1 MSAIDERGCPISGAT
16 PAAVQAYERAL
27 AAVLAWRSG
36 ADEQLALALLDA
48 PTFVMAHV
56 LQAYALLC
64 SRDPQRVRS
73 AGPVLQRAAGLPAN
87 ERERGHLAA
96 IAAMLGDDY
105 ERAKA
110 LLGELLR
117 LHPRDA
123 LALQVAHSF
132 DYVTGDMARMNDRV
146 AAVLPGWASDLPGY
160 HAVLA
165 MHAFSLEECGAYE
178 RAEQAA
184 REALAMNPFDAR
196 AHHVMA
202 HVFEMTERTGAGVP
216 WMNEHIAGWGVD
228 SVVATHCWWHLA
240 LFHLAQS
247 QTDRALALYDRRVRA
262 GHSGAIADLIDA
274 ASLLW
279 RIHLSGGDTGMRW
292 AELAAA
298 WAPHIDD
305 RFCSFNDLHAM
316 LAFVGAR
323 DWDSAQRLELVL
335 ATGQSLPTRHGATT
349 RQVGLP
355 ACRAL
360 MAFGR
365 GNDTLAITLFASL
378 PELAHRIG
386 GSHAQRDVL
395 HLTLLHAIEGIRR
408 PARRLRTA
416 PLPMPTQA

>member
-1 MSAIDERGCPISGAT
+1 MSGAT
-16 PAAVQAYERAL
+16 PSALQAYERAF
-27 AAVLAWRSG
+27 AAVLGWRSG
-36 ADEQLALALLDA
+36 ADEQLALALRDA

-56 LQAYALLC
+56 LLAYTLLC
-64 SRDPQRVRS
+64 RRDPQRVRS
-73 AGPVLQRAAGLPAN
+73 AGPVLARAAGLPAN
-87 ERERGHLAA
+87 EHEHERGHLAA

-117 LHPRDA
+117 LQPRDA
-123 LALQVAHSF
+123 LAVQVAHSF
-132 DYVTGDMARMNDRV
+132 DYVTGDVARMNDRV
-146 AAVLPGWASDLPGY
+146 AAVLPAWASDLPGY

-165 MHAFSLEECGAYE
+165 MHAFSLEECGEYE

-184 REALAMNPFDAR
+184 RAALAMNPFDAR

-202 HVFEMTERTGAGVP
+202 HVFEMTERAGAGVR
-216 WMNEHIAGWGVD
+216 WMNGHIAGWGVD
-228 SVVATHCWWHLA
+228 TVVATHCWSHLA
-240 LFHLAQS
+240 LFLLAQN
-247 QTDRALALYDRRVRA
+247 QPDRALALYDERVRA
-262 GHSGAIADLIDA
+262 GHSREVADLIDA

-279 RIHLSGGDTGMRW
+279 RVQLSGGDTGTRW

-298 WAPHIDD
+298 SAPHIDD

-323 DWDSAQRLELVL
+323 DWDSAERLELALVRS
-335 ATGQSLPTRHGATT
+335 QSLPTRHGATT
-349 RQVGLP
+349 RQLGLP

-360 MAFGR
+360 MAFGH

-378 PELAHRIG
+378 PALAHRIG

-395 HLTLLHAIEGIRR
+395 HLALLQAIEGIRR
-408 PARRLRTA
+408 PARRLRNA
-416 PLPMPTQA
+416 PLPIAAQA